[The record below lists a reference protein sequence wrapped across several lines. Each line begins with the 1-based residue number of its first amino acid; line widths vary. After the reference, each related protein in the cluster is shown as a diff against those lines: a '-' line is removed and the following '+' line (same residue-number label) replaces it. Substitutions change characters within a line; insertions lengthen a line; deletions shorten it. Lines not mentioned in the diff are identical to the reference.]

1 MRKRFWIVGFCLFVL
16 LAAAALSIMVGSFAI
31 SPSDV
36 LRTLLG
42 GGSST
47 HAFAVFQI
55 RLPRI
60 VLAIL
65 VGSALGVSGAI
76 LQGITKNPL
85 AEPGMIGINAGSALF
100 VVLWISYGA
109 NAYYSSL
116 SNVKVLF
123 MPLLAIAGAFC
134 TTAFLYAY
142 SWRKG
147 IRPIRFLLTGVG
159 VNAGITAVI
168 SFYQLQ
174 MSRGDYNQCTAHS
187 VPCGAGMDTQQ
198 NAGHSFAW

>member
-85 AEPGMIGINAGSALF
+85 AEPGMIGINADRKSTRLNSSHSAK
-100 VVLWISYGA
+100 SRMP
-109 NAYYSSL
+109 SS
-116 SNVKVLF
+116 
-123 MPLLAIAGAFC
+123 A
-134 TTAFLYAY
+134 
-142 SWRKG
+142 
-147 IRPIRFLLTGVG
+147 
-159 VNAGITAVI
+159 
-168 SFYQLQ
+168 
-174 MSRGDYNQCTAHS
+174 
-187 VPCGAGMDTQQ
+187 
-198 NAGHSFAW
+198 

>member
-168 SFYQLQ
+168 SFY
-174 MSRGDYNQCTAHS
+174 
-187 VPCGAGMDTQQ
+187 
-198 NAGHSFAW
+198 

>member
-100 VVLWISYGA
+100 VSCG
-109 NAYYSSL
+109 
-116 SNVKVLF
+116 F
-123 MPLLAIAGAFC
+123 RMERTH
-134 TTAFLYAY
+134 TTAPF
-142 SWRKG
+142 
-147 IRPIRFLLTGVG
+147 P
-159 VNAGITAVI
+159 
-168 SFYQLQ
+168 
-174 MSRGDYNQCTAHS
+174 M
-187 VPCGAGMDTQQ
+187 
-198 NAGHSFAW
+198 

>member
-1 MRKRFWIVGFCLFVL
+1 MRKQFWIVGFCLFVL

-123 MPLLAIAGAFC
+123 MPLLAILHCGLSICVFMAQGNPPDSLFTHRC
-134 TTAFLYAY
+134 RCQCRNYR
-142 SWRKG
+142 SDQ
-147 IRPIRFLLTGVG
+147 LLSAA
-159 VNAGITAVI
+159 NE
-168 SFYQLQ
+168 QRRL
-174 MSRGDYNQCTAHS
+174 
-187 VPCGAGMDTQQ
+187 
-198 NAGHSFAW
+198 